1 MNSLIHLKIIREG
14 IKTDNGTVV
23 YNNNRSSVSAGVQ
36 AVQEKV
42 SGSICKSTRTLLLI
56 NNESASK
63 RYSFRYNL
71 PEGYKLVTD
80 KEYGRK
86 SKMDQI

>member
-14 IKTDNGTVV
+14 IKTDNGIVV

-42 SGSICKSTRTLLLI
+42 KG
-56 NNESASK
+56 
-63 RYSFRYNL
+63 
-71 PEGYKLVTD
+71 
-80 KEYGRK
+80 
-86 SKMDQI
+86 